1 MTDTPT
7 RTYVWKELLLLWLGT
22 LLLIRL
28 IVFLHSSLGLHE
40 IFLGLVPLLFVYA
53 PVWLCTWRGVD
64 SWGYQLSIPAFR
76 DGKSWG
82 AALRL
87 CLVVNLCLWVWYIPL
102 YDFWVGLVAGKKYIG
117 TMPKELWMTI
127 AYHFFYVAIPEEF
140 FYRGYMQTRFNE
152 VYPKKIRIF
161 GVSVGM
167 GLIWTSVLFAFGHSV
182 VMLQWWHFAIFFPSL
197 LFGWMREKS
206 GGILSGAMIHAC
218 CNVGITVL
226 DTMYGIR
233 SPI

>member
-1 MTDTPT
+1 MMDTPT
-7 RTYVWKELLLLWLGT
+7 RASVWKELVFLWLAT
-22 LLLIRL
+22 LLLIRV
-28 IVFLHSSLGLHE
+28 IVFMHSTLRLHE

-53 PVWLCTWRGVD
+53 PVWLCNWRGVD
-64 SWGYQLSIPAFR
+64 SWSYQLSIPAFR
-76 DGKSWG
+76 DGKSWW

-87 CLVVNLCLWVWYIPL
+87 CLVVNICLWIWYIPL
-102 YDFWVGLVAGKKYIG
+102 YDFWVGWIAGKKYIG
-117 TMPKELWMTI
+117 TLPEELWMTM

-140 FYRGYMQTRFNE
+140 FYSVYMQTRFDE
-152 VYPKKIRIF
+152 VYPKKYRIF
-161 GVSVGM
+161 GVTVGM
-167 GLIWTSVLFAFGHSV
+167 GLIWTSLLFAFGHSV

-206 GGILSGAMIHAC
+206 GGILAGAMFHAC

-233 SPI
+233 SPL